1 MDEDKDT
8 NADAAPVADD
18 SATTDAPVADSTN
31 SSADMSTDEAPK
43 AAAAP
48 RGGDDNTDSK
58 LFVGG
63 ISWGTTDE
71 GLKAAFEPFGSVT
84 SAEVIREKMTGRS
97 KGFGFVVMGS
107 AAEANAAVEKM
118 NGQTLDGRQVTVNI
132 ARPKTESRDARPM
145 RRY

>member
-1 MDEDKDT
+1 MDEET
-8 NADAAPVADD
+8 TTTPVADAADD
-18 SATTDAPVADSTN
+18 SVVDAPVADTN
-31 SSADMSTDEAPK
+31 TDEAPK
-43 AAAAP
+43 AAPA
-48 RGGDDNTDSK
+48 RGGEDTDSK

-71 GLKAAFEPFGSVT
+71 GLKAAFEAFGTVV

-107 AAEANAAVEKM
+107 SAEANAAVEKM

-132 ARPKTESRDARPM
+132 ARPKSENRDARPM

>member
-1 MDEDKDT
+1 MEEDT
-8 NADAAPVADD
+8 NTTPAADEAVEAPA
-18 SATTDAPVADSTN
+18 
-31 SSADMSTDEAPK
+31 ADMNEAPK
-43 AAAAP
+43 AAP
-48 RGGDDNTDSK
+48 SQGGDTDSK

-71 GLKAAFEPFGSVT
+71 GLKAAFEAFGSVV

-132 ARPKTESRDARPM
+132 ARPKSENRDARPM